1 MDASLSSSFHKLN
14 ENIVEFN
21 RLGYLTLPHKYKSL
35 INKTLQATAIKTQ
48 QMLKVW
54 KNIQFSCYT

>member
-1 MDASLSSSFHKLN
+1 MPDIFIVLFFLNFLFKINNMDASLSSSFHKLN

-35 INKTLQATAIKTQ
+35 INKTL
-48 QMLKVW
+48 
-54 KNIQFSCYT
+54 